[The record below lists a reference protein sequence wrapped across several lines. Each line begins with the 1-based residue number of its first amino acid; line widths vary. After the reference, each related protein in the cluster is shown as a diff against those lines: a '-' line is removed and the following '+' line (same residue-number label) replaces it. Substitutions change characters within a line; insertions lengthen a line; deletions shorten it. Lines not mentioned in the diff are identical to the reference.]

1 MLLIHFSIL
10 LSLYFQLVLPLEIAV
25 RCLSVYA
32 DLWLKSMALK
42 PPCEQVP
49 PRALCT
55 YKKKEK

>member
-10 LSLYFQLVLPLEIAV
+10 LSLYFQLVLPQEIAV
-25 RCLSVYA
+25 KCLSVYA
-32 DLWLKSMALK
+32 DLCLKSMALK

-55 YKKKEK
+55 